1 MKNKIIYEIK
11 ITKKSKVVISIADF
25 KGQKRLDIRLN
36 VAILKDNGELFFFPI
51 KKGINVPIK
60 IRDELVKGLQQIEID
75 SCEEE

>member
-51 KKGINVPIK
+51 KKGINVPLGK
-60 IRDELVKGLQQIEID
+60 TKELIRALQQVEAD
-75 SCEEE
+75 STEE